1 MKLPL
6 LASATLA
13 VLAVVPG
20 VLSDVSS
27 MSISCVHKMCY
38 LIFKFE
44 VPRQLT
50 LSCPY

>member
-20 VLSDVSS
+20 VLSDVSVCVYHVC
-27 MSISCVHKMCY
+27 ISDVFDIPRVY
-38 LIFKFE
+38 LDN
-44 VPRQLT
+44 
-50 LSCPY
+50 